1 MAELKTQPTNKSVK
15 DFIDGIAEDAKR
27 RDCRTIMKIM
37 KKVTRA
43 RPKMWGSSMVGYGK
57 YRYKYASGRE
67 GEWFTA
73 GFSPRAQSLTLYI
86 MSGFKGHDALL
97 RKLGKH
103 TTGKSCLYIKRL
115 DDIDLG
121 VLENLIER
129 SVRQVEHS
137 TPGS

>member
-37 KKVTRA
+37 KKVTKA
-43 RPKMWGSSMVGYGK
+43 RPRMWGSSMVGYGK

-97 RKLGKH
+97 KKLGKH

-129 SVRQVEHS
+129 SVRHVEHCM
-137 TPGS
+137 PEF